1 VKDLIKKVIGNKLS
15 KFSKP
20 YSHVKSSDK
29 EIYDILL
36 RELDREYNTLELIA
50 SENFVSYPILEM
62 AGSVMTNKYAEGYP
76 GARYYGG
83 CIHVDEA
90 ENLARDRAKELFNC
104 EYVNVQPHS
113 GSQANMAVLMTFA
126 DIGDTIMGLDLAH
139 GGHLTHGSKVNFSG
153 KMYNAVSY
161 QVNKETGR
169 VDLDSVLEI
178 AKKYKPKVIIC
189 GGSAYPRFVEFSDFK
204 EIAESVGAY
213 LMADIAHPSG
223 LVAAGIHPSP
233 MPYCDVVTTTTH
245 KTLRGPRGGMIMMGK
260 DFENNWNVVA
270 PKSGRIKMVSEI
282 LDTAVMPGVQGGPL
296 MHIIAAK
303 AIAYGE
309 ALDPKFKEYAANIVN
324 NAKTMADEFIKKDY
338 KIISGGTDTHVVLI
352 DLTSKGIS
360 GKAAE
365 KSLEKAGITVNK
377 NMVPFD
383 TRSPFITSGIRVGTP
398 ALTTRGM
405 GPNEMVQIV
414 NLIDRIV
421 KNIDDEDIS
430 KKVNAKVKE
439 LCESFPLYNELHE

>member
-1 VKDLIKKVIGNKLS
+1 MPYNYIKN
-15 KFSKP
+15 
-20 YSHVKSSDK
+20 SDK

-36 RELDREYNTLELIA
+36 RELNREHNTLELIA
-50 SENFVSYPILEM
+50 SENFVSYPVLEM
-62 AGSVMTNKYAEGYP
+62 VGSVMTNKYAEGYP

-90 ENLARDRAKELFNC
+90 ENLARDRAKELFKC
-104 EYVNVQPHS
+104 EYANVQPHS

-161 QVNKETGR
+161 QVNKDTGR
-169 VDLDSVLEI
+169 VDLNNVHEI

-189 GGSAYPRFVEFSDFK
+189 GGSAYPRFVEFSEFK
-204 EIAESVGAY
+204 TIADSVDAY

-260 DFENNWNVVA
+260 DFENKWGIVA
-270 PKSGRIKMVSEI
+270 PKSGRVKMVSEI
-282 LDTAVMPGVQGGPL
+282 LDTAVMPGIQGGPL
-296 MHIIAAK
+296 MHVIAAK

-309 ALDPKFKEYAANIVN
+309 ALDPKFKLYAADIVK
-324 NAKTMADEFIKKDY
+324 NAKTMADAFIKKGYD
-338 KIISGGTDTHVVLI
+338 IISGGTDTHVVLI
-352 DLTSKGIS
+352 DLTNKGVS

-383 TRSPFITSGIRVGTP
+383 KKSPFITSGIRVGTP

-405 GPNEMVQIV
+405 GVNEMIQIV
-414 NLIDRIV
+414 DLIDRVIC
-421 KNIDDEDIS
+421 NIEDE
-430 KKVNAKVKE
+430 KVSNNVNEKVKE
-439 LCESFPLYNELHE
+439 LCQSFPLYNELHE